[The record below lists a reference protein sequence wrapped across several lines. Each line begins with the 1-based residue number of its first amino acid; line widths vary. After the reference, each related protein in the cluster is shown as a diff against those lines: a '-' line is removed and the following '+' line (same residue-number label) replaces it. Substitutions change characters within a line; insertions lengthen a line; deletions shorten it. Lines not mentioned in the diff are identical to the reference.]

1 MFQQQW
7 FELQQQQFLNGRLR
21 GLRCRFGLPV
31 RVRMLESRG
40 APPSASHRNPDM
52 LWVLFL
58 LVAWGAAALSCLRLC
73 LAAASVDRARDLG
86 DVELTLYET
95 AFLTGGPHRVA
106 DLALVTM
113 HLRRRLLLAHTG
125 WATVVDPEGRDEVER
140 SVIRAIGPEGQSPIP
155 PIRSAT
161 AAAEAVRALADR
173 LVRAGLALPGGAR
186 TDIASAVR
194 AVRGSA
200 LLAAVLTGAALLLP
214 GQGRGLGSPTAAQL
228 VWFGLPLLLT
238 LGALAIAR
246 MEIHPYSSWA
256 SPTGQRLLDSVAAP
270 AGGADHDVLAAV
282 AVRGVRAVD
291 DPALRAALSIGG
303 HPAHLSHQG
312 R

>member
-1 MFQQQW
+1 
-7 FELQQQQFLNGRLR
+7 
-21 GLRCRFGLPV
+21 
-31 RVRMLESRG
+31 
-40 APPSASHRNPDM
+40 M

-73 LAAASVDRARDLG
+73 LAAASVDRARDPG

-140 SVIRAIGPEGQSPIP
+140 TVIRAIGPEGQSPIP

-214 GQGRGLGSPTAAQL
+214 GQGRGLGSPTAAEL

-282 AVRGVRAVD
+282 AVRGVRAVG